1 MFRAIINRKKEILLG
16 CLICYMINVV
26 FMEDEEPEE
35 IAEEIVQVERTKE
48 PEVEPHP
55 ELNVT
60 VNLISYQ
67 CRLFSRLKFD

>member
-26 FMEDEEPEE
+26 FMEDDDPEE
-35 IAEEIVQVERTKE
+35 IAEEIVQTESITRE
-48 PEVEPHP
+48 PEIEPHP

-60 VNLISYQ
+60 VRDSL
-67 CRLFSRLKFD
+67 

>member
-26 FMEDEEPEE
+26 FMEDNEPEE
-35 IAEEIVQVERTKE
+35 IAEEIIQTESITKE

-60 VNLISYQ
+60 VRDTLTESTVN
-67 CRLFSRLKFD
+67 